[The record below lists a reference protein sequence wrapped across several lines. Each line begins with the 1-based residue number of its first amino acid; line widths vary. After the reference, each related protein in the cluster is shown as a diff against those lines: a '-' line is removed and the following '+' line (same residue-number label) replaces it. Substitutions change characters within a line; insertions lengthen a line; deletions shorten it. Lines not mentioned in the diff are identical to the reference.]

1 MKCTGPTSRAR
12 LGYPVL
18 LRKNTLTTLMSPHF
32 MTIDEYSLI
41 KKMFAFKDSDDGSS
55 NEAEHDKTGGS
66 DLA

>member
-1 MKCTGPTSRAR
+1 
-12 LGYPVL
+12 
-18 LRKNTLTTLMSPHF
+18 MSPHF